1 MRRALIIT
9 ASNRASAG
17 VYKDLSGAAL
27 KEGLKKIG
35 YEVVG
40 HKLVQD
46 DMHQIA
52 TTIKSAIEEEIDL
65 IVTTG
70 GTGVSPTDVTP
81 EATKP
86 LIERA
91 IPGFM
96 EALRD
101 RTVKIDIPYITKLTE
116 EKLLAA
122 LGKQAG
128 AAPNPF
134 VIGTPAVVRGL
145 NVMGECAMAQRDPL
159 IEYKAEAFKIFDELM
174 VNIKTEICHNIFRSA
189 SSMMAF
195 EQFLVNLPQ
204 LQSQHLSQLLSQ
216 LQTRSR
222 LQTLLRL
229 LQLRHL

>member
-27 KEGLKKIG
+27 KEGLKKLG

-40 HKLVQD
+40 YKLVQD

-101 RTVKIDIPYITKLTE
+101 YSREKVPTADLT
-116 EKLLAA
+116 
-122 LGKQAG
+122 
-128 AAPNPF
+128 
-134 VIGTPAVVRGL
+134 RGL
-145 NVMGECAMAQRDPL
+145 AGVNGNSL
-159 IEYKAEAFKIFDELM
+159 II
-174 VNIKTEICHNIFRSA
+174 
-189 SSMMAF
+189 
-195 EQFLVNLPQ
+195 NLPGSPGAVKDGLVIIERLAGHIHDQ
-204 LQSQHLSQLLSQ
+204 LAGHDHSQSN
-216 LQTRSR
+216 
-222 LQTLLRL
+222 
-229 LQLRHL
+229 

>member
-27 KEGLKKIG
+27 KEGLKKLG

-86 LIERA
+86 LIERV

-101 RTVKIDIPYITKLTE
+101 YSREKVPTADLT
-116 EKLLAA
+116 
-122 LGKQAG
+122 
-128 AAPNPF
+128 
-134 VIGTPAVVRGL
+134 RGL
-145 NVMGECAMAQRDPL
+145 AGVNGNSL
-159 IEYKAEAFKIFDELM
+159 II
-174 VNIKTEICHNIFRSA
+174 
-189 SSMMAF
+189 
-195 EQFLVNLPQ
+195 NLPGSPGAVKDGLVIIARLAGHIHDQ
-204 LQSQHLSQLLSQ
+204 LAGHDHSQSN
-216 LQTRSR
+216 
-222 LQTLLRL
+222 
-229 LQLRHL
+229 